1 MGHVR
6 VDAASALTADRLSA
20 ALASRAW
27 SFGQVARQGC
37 NILLLVHGSLVLSR
51 AGMEDAEIAAPV
63 LLWLPHPA
71 CGTVQV
77 RAGSRGY
84 TAFVSTDFVHRTASD
99 PLLAAHR
106 QSFLGQFTMVGAEM
120 LAPKLASL
128 VASFDAL
135 VEESREMSAGAGT
148 ALGLHLGVL
157 ILHLWRC
164 AGIDRQQGR
173 SGQTTVQRFMRLVE
187 LHYREGLRMTDYA
200 DRLGVSHAQL
210 HESCLR
216 AAGRTPLALVH
227 ERLLEE
233 ARARLRQNELS
244 VEQVGY
250 SLGFRDPG
258 YFSRFFKRLT
268 GEAPGAYQRSNGVR
282 KRTMATSFAAWP

>member
-1 MGHVR
+1 M
-6 VDAASALTADRLSA
+6 DAASALTADRLSA
-20 ALASRAW
+20 SLAGRVW
-27 SFGQVARQGC
+27 SFGQATREGC
-37 NILLLVHGSLVLSR
+37 NILLLVHGSLILSR
-51 AGMEDAEIAAPV
+51 PRLDDTEIAAPV
-63 LLWLPHPA
+63 LLWLPHPVR
-71 CGTVQV
+71 GTVQV
-77 RAGSRGY
+77 RAGSQGY
-84 TAFVSTDFVHRTASD
+84 TAFVSDNFVHRTASD

-106 QSFLGQFTMVGAEM
+106 QAFLGEFTLVGAEL
-120 LAPKLASL
+120 LAPKLACL
-128 VASFDAL
+128 VASFEAL
-135 VEESREMSAGAGT
+135 VEESREMSAGAAT

-164 AGIDRQQGR
+164 AGIDRRQGR
-173 SGQTTVQRFMRLVE
+173 SGQTTVQRFTRLVE

-233 ARARLRQNELS
+233 AHTRLRQNELS

-258 YFSRFFKRLT
+258 YFNRFFKRLT
-268 GEAPGAYQRSNGVR
+268 GEAPGAFQRSHGVK
-282 KRTMATSFAAWP
+282 KRATAASFAAWP